1 MNFEVSPKNL
11 NESLETILS
20 KRRED
25 GSIRYLRVA
34 RQGMMDFGS
43 NDYLGLAGVP
53 EISENINGFVDNGAT
68 GSRLLSGNKIYH
80 EYLENYLAEY
90 FGSESTLLFN
100 SGYLANLGVL
110 SCVPQKGDTVLFDDL
125 SHMCIKEGVRLSR
138 ANYYNFRHNDL
149 ENLESKMKR
158 STGHLF
164 VVVES
169 VYSMDGDEAPLV
181 ELADLCERYGAHL
194 IVDEAHTT
202 GLYGKTGNGLCCDLG
217 IADKVFARI
226 YTFGKAIG
234 AHGAAVAGSK
244 LLVEFLVNYSRHFV
258 YTTALNY
265 HSIKLI
271 ENAVKYRSEHTELLG
286 QLQEN
291 IALFRNLIS
300 PDIRKLKS
308 KHPIQGVVVPGFE
321 RVLTMGA
328 HLYAM
333 GFDLRPIVSPTVPL
347 NEERIRICLHSFNT
361 KEEITQLCEAI
372 NTYDA

>member
-1 MNFEVSPKNL
+1 MNFEITSKNL
-11 NESLETILS
+11 NESLETILN

-34 RQGMMDFGS
+34 REGMMDFGS

-53 EISENINGFVDNGAT
+53 EISKNIDGFVDNGAT
-68 GSRLLSGNKIYH
+68 GSRLLSGNKTYH
-80 EYLENYLAEY
+80 ENLENYLADY
-90 FGSESTLLFN
+90 FGSEATLLFN

-110 SCVPQKGDTVLFDDL
+110 SSVPQKGDTVLFDDL

-149 ENLESKMKR
+149 ENLEGKMKR
-158 STGHLF
+158 STGNLF

-169 VYSMDGDEAPLV
+169 VYSMDGDQAPLV
-181 ELADLCERYGAHL
+181 ELADLCEKYGAHL

-202 GLYGKTGNGLCCDLG
+202 GLYGETGNGLCCDLG
-217 IADKVFARI
+217 IAEKVFARI

-234 AHGAAVAGSK
+234 AHGAAVAGSR
-244 LLVEFLVNYSRHFV
+244 LLVEFLINYSRHFI

-271 ENAVKYRSEHTELLG
+271 ENAVKYRSEHPELLG
-286 QLQEN
+286 QLEDN
-291 IALFRNLIS
+291 IALFRKLIS

-308 KHPIQGVVVPGFE
+308 EHPIQGVVVPGFE

-328 HLYAM
+328 HLYAK